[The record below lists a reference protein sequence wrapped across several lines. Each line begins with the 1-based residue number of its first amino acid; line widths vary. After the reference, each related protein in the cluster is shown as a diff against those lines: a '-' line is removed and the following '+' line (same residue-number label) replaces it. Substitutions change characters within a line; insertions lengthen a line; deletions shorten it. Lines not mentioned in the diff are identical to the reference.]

1 MGRLRSRCWRE
12 RRERPRGRAAAP
24 PSRRAAEPPS
34 RRAAEPPS
42 RRAAEKRDEL
52 APPAW
57 QEIIWRAA
65 QRSLAVMCP
74 AFVIDTIKAGTTVAS
89 AMLTRDRLQAALP
102 RLRQQDKEAQE
113 KEYTE
118 RWRKDFK
125 RVEAK
130 RDAPATEYA
139 ETLSASGGAARRS
152 SSSCRGLRS
161 RSFASQPYIT
171 IRCSRP
177 PVRSRAESTRDRAA
191 ATARYY
197 VAKEL
202 RLPKFRRGANEPLLA
217 WPPPQP
223 SPAAGFIVPGGSG
236 PDWHAA
242 MEQRERR
249 PPRESQRL
257 SAYYE
262 ERERELAKRQAG

>member
-102 RLRQQDKEAQE
+102 RLQQQHKEVQE
-113 KEYTE
+113 KEYVE

-130 RDAPATEYA
+130 RDALATEYA
-139 ETLSASGGAARRS
+139 ETYPQVVEWLVDLLHRAEACDRE
-152 SSSCRGLRS
+152 
-161 RSFASQPYIT
+161 ASQVNCTSPSGARAHLCKVELKARGNEQLLQPDIEL
-171 IRCSRP
+171 P
-177 PVRSRAESTRDRAA
+177 RS
-191 ATARYY
+191 
-197 VAKEL
+197 
-202 RLPKFRRGANEPLLA
+202 
-217 WPPPQP
+217 
-223 SPAAGFIVPGGSG
+223 
-236 PDWHAA
+236 
-242 MEQRERR
+242 
-249 PPRESQRL
+249 
-257 SAYYE
+257 
-262 ERERELAKRQAG
+262 

>member
-1 MGRLRSRCWRE
+1 MFIVVAASLHWRQVKHAPLGVVWQGNGRSAGLVPLRIRPVYWRRSRLRCRPQPADGTLALALLARAP
-12 RRERPRGRAAAP
+12 RAPTRPRGRAAEP

-102 RLRQQDKEAQE
+102 RLQQQHKEVQE
-113 KEYTE
+113 KEYVE

-130 RDAPATEYA
+130 RDALATEYA
-139 ETLSASGGAARRS
+139 ETYPQVVEWLVDLLHRAEACDRE
-152 SSSCRGLRS
+152 
-161 RSFASQPYIT
+161 ASQVNCTSPSGARAHLCKVELKARGNEQLLQPDIE
-171 IRCSRP
+171 SP
-177 PVRSRAESTRDRAA
+177 RS
-191 ATARYY
+191 
-197 VAKEL
+197 
-202 RLPKFRRGANEPLLA
+202 
-217 WPPPQP
+217 
-223 SPAAGFIVPGGSG
+223 
-236 PDWHAA
+236 
-242 MEQRERR
+242 
-249 PPRESQRL
+249 
-257 SAYYE
+257 
-262 ERERELAKRQAG
+262 